1 MKLICKKVVAFFLLL
16 ICSISSF
23 AQKPNFDK
31 LDEFL
36 NILSDNDKLMGSM
49 EITKNNDEIYFS
61 SVGYLDASQEIIND
75 SNTKF
80 RIGSITKTF
89 TATMIFQLIDE
100 NKLKLDTPL
109 AQYFPDVPNAAE
121 IKVSNLLNHSS
132 GLFNVTQDQDFL
144 NWMKNPSSQKEMVSR
159 ISSHTSDFEPGTK
172 TEYSNTNY
180 ILLGYIIEIL
190 DERSYAAS
198 LQKRIVDK
206 INLKDTF
213 FGRPIDI
220 KNNESRGY
228 YKEDELWKAT
238 EETDM
243 SNPGGAGAIV
253 STPSDL
259 NKFMNALF
267 NGDLMTASSFR
278 IMKSS
283 NNDPDICHG
292 LFHANVEGAEIYA
305 SEGSIDGFQSM
316 LLYVPK
322 DKTSIAL
329 TANALDYSKMR
340 IILASLGA
348 SNGKRIILPNF
359 EKISLTGEQLQ
370 TYEGTYAS
378 ENAPFKLFFK
388 VEGNTLLGS
397 QDNINFKEL
406 TPTKQHQFTLD
417 ALGVILDFYP
427 ESGVLK
433 FNKGDQ
439 PVIFKRL

>member
-1 MKLICKKVVAFFLLL
+1 MKLICKKVVPFIL
-16 ICSISSF
+16 ILIGGISCF

-31 LDEFL
+31 FDKFL
-36 NILSDNDKLMGSM
+36 NVLSDNDKFMGSM
-49 EITKNNDEIYFS
+49 DITKNNDEIYFK
-61 SVGYLDASQEIIND
+61 SVGYLDVSQEIKND

-132 GLFNVTQDQDFL
+132 GLFNITEDQDFL
-144 NWMKNPSSQKEMVSR
+144 NWMKNPSSQEEMVSR

-180 ILLGYIIEIL
+180 ILLGYIIETL
-190 DERSYAAS
+190 DKRSYAAS

-206 INLKDTF
+206 INLKDIF

-228 YKEDELWKAT
+228 YKEDGLWKVS

-267 NGDLMTASSFR
+267 NGDLMSASSFG

-283 NNDPDICHG
+283 NDSDICHG
-292 LFHANVEGAEIYA
+292 LFHAEVDGNEVFA

-316 LLYVPK
+316 LVYVPK
-322 DKTSIAL
+322 DKISIAL
-329 TANALDYSKMR
+329 TANALDYNKMR
-340 IILASLGA
+340 IILSSLAASY
-348 SNGKRIILPNF
+348 GKPIILPNF
-359 EKISLTGEQLQ
+359 EKISLTREQLQ
-370 TYEGTYAS
+370 PYEGTYAS

-388 VEGNTLLGS
+388 VEGNALLGS

-406 TPTKQHQFTLD
+406 TLTKQHQFTLD

-433 FNKGDQ
+433 FNKGDK
-439 PVIFKRL
+439 PVIFERL